1 MNASYRNPYTIGG
14 WVSGQRYY
22 GHTDLRQYI
31 LLGSDN
37 YIWVIGTRRVGKTSL
52 LRQLD
57 VQGRKDYLPI
67 YWDMQGCVNA
77 DDLRDELLFALEDR
91 APQLQ
96 KLGIDIEAL
105 AGEDMSNVLRK
116 VCRQAEKQDVRLLLL
131 IDEPEPLIEIAQTQ
145 PQAVQRL
152 RAAFQRPS
160 NLRVVLAS
168 TKTLASLQEVT
179 RDWPTS
185 PFLTDFAPFYLDGL
199 EPEDAEK
206 LMRQEQRNPVHVTPE
221 TVRRIH
227 DYTGDHPYL
236 LQWLCYRLYQPDHSL
251 RPPRKEDIALDAM
264 LTTLFRLQFDQLS
277 PAERRILLHLVDRG
291 SRQEEIATALGMA
304 PAEVGM
310 YLYVMTRLGYIRRSA
325 SGKMTIGNRFL
336 HRWLAENY
344 SQLSVEDAAISDQRV
359 REIAQAG
366 LQEEAV
372 YWQEQLNIY
381 RDRLGKLEVAAAKYG
396 DHPPERLQATILEH
410 KRQIRALE
418 RKIDAFHKTYG
429 TKNK

>member
-22 GHTDLRQYI
+22 GHADLRQYI

-57 VQGRKDYLPI
+57 VQGRRDYLPI
-67 YWDMQGCVNA
+67 YWDMQGCANA

-91 APQLQ
+91 VAQLS
-96 KLGIDIEAL
+96 KLGVDIDAL
-105 AGEDMSNVLRK
+105 AGEDMANALRK
-116 VCRQAEKQDVRLLLL
+116 VCRQAEKAGVRMLLL
-131 IDEPEPLIEIAQTQ
+131 IDEPEPLIEIAQAQ

-152 RAAFQRPS
+152 RAAFQRPP

-168 TKTLASLQEVT
+168 TKTLASLQEIT

-199 EPEDAEK
+199 AREDAEQ

-221 TVRRIH
+221 TIRRIH
-227 DYTGDHPYL
+227 DFTGDHPYL

-251 RPPRKEDIALDAM
+251 RPPRKDDIVLDAM

-277 PAERRILLHLVDRG
+277 PAERRILLHLVDG
-291 SRQEEIATALGMA
+291 GKDAVGIAKALGVKLTEA
-304 PAEVGM
+304 GM
-310 YLYVMTRLGYIRRSA
+310 YLYVMARLGYIRRSSA
-325 SGKMTIGNRFL
+325 GKWIIGNRFL
-336 HRWLAENY
+336 HRWLAEHDAE
-344 SQLSVEDAAISDQRV
+344 LSVEDAAISDQRV
-359 REIAQAG
+359 REMARAG
-366 LQEEAV
+366 QKEEAV
-372 YWQEQLNIY
+372 YWQEQLRIY
-381 RDRLGKLEVAAAKYG
+381 RERLGKLEVAAARYE
-396 DHPPERLQATILEH
+396 DQPPERLQATILEH
-410 KRQIRALE
+410 KRRIRALE
-418 RKIDAFHKTYG
+418 RKIDAFHRAYG
-429 TKNK
+429 A